1 MYKATDTETALAFS
15 VSVIKAALLYRM
27 GQKSEFFKSSQLLH
41 MLSQFDIWNTFPCH
55 HIHELQTV
63 CFWLTL
69 YTSARKH
76 CLHAPITRTTEAD
89 KILHLY

>member
-41 MLSQFDIWNTFPCH
+41 MLSQFDI
-55 HIHELQTV
+55 
-63 CFWLTL
+63 
-69 YTSARKH
+69 
-76 CLHAPITRTTEAD
+76 
-89 KILHLY
+89 